1 MLSFSLWGMRH
12 EQFRQEWK
20 LTRGFSFSGE
30 SNVVGKVCTMFRT
43 PKNVHEQG
51 GGRTSARMALGS
63 DLEAVSP

>member
-1 MLSFSLWGMRH
+1 MEIDS
-12 EQFRQEWK
+12 
-20 LTRGFSFSGE
+20 GFSFSGE
-30 SNVVGKVCTMFRT
+30 SNVVSKVCTMFRT